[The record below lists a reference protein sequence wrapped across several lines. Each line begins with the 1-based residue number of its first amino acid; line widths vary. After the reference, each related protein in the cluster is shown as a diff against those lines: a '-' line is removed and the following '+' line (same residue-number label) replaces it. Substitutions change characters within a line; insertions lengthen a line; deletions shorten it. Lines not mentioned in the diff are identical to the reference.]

1 MGNTFYNRT
10 TILNKVFIITFFI
23 SINLFGQKNVRIG
36 FLDLDLVLNNNNDY
50 ITANQELESKINIWR
65 TEIENK
71 QKEILGKKESLKIE
85 SALLTNELIEER
97 IEDIKYD
104 EDLLNT
110 YIDKRFGVEGDW
122 IKEKVLLSQPA
133 QDEILIAIREIA
145 ADRKLDYVFDSSADI
160 LVLHSEKKYDISD
173 LVIRYLEI
181 KDKKEA
187 KKFLIDSKNEENN
200 KKSNSKD
207 DQRRLELQK
216 LKEERLKKIE
226 ERKKKKEK
234 KVKSKN
240 LDKNTDSIS
249 KTNENKKDELE
260 KKRQKKL
267 LEIKKRK
274 EEQKKLIQ
282 ERKEKRLE
290 ELEIRRK
297 EIEEKRNKIKNN

>member
-10 TILNKVFIITFFI
+10 TILSKVFIITFFV

-50 ITANQELESKINIWR
+50 LTANQELESKINIWR

-133 QDEILIAIREIA
+133 QDEILIAVREIA

-187 KKFLIDSKNEENN
+187 RKFLNDSKNEENN
-200 KKSNSKD
+200 KKSNPKAE
-207 DQRRLELQK
+207 QRRLELQK
-216 LKEERLKKIE
+216 LKEERKKKIE
-226 ERKKKKEK
+226 ERKKN

-249 KTNENKKDELE
+249 NTNENKKDELE
-260 KKRQKKL
+260 KKRQEKL
-267 LEIKKRK
+267 LDIKKRK

-282 ERKEKRLE
+282 ERKKKRLE
-290 ELEIRRK
+290 ELEKRRK

>member
-10 TILNKVFIITFFI
+10 TILSKVFIITFFV

-36 FLDLDLVLNNNNDY
+36 FLDLGLVLDNNNDY
-50 ITANQELESKINIWR
+50 ITANQELESKINTWR
-65 TEIENK
+65 KEIENR
-71 QKEILGKKESLKIE
+71 QKEILSKKESLKIE

-122 IKEKVLLSQPA
+122 IKEKILLSQPA

-187 KKFLIDSKNEENN
+187 KKFLNDSKNQENN
-200 KKSNSKD
+200 KKSNPKAE
-207 DQRRLELQK
+207 QRRLELQK

-226 ERKKKKEK
+226 ERKEK
-234 KVKSKN
+234 KLKSKN
-240 LDKNTDSIS
+240 LNKKTDSIS
-249 KTNENKKDELE
+249 NPNENKKDELE
-260 KKRQKKL
+260 KKRQEKL

-282 ERKEKRLE
+282 ERKKKRLE
-290 ELEIRRK
+290 ELEKRRN
-297 EIEEKRNKIKNN
+297 EIEEKRNKTKNN

>member
-10 TILNKVFIITFFI
+10 TILSKVFIITFFV

-65 TEIENK
+65 TEIENR
-71 QKEILGKKESLKIE
+71 QKEILSKKESLKIE

-187 KKFLIDSKNEENN
+187 KIFLNDSKNQENN
-200 KKSNSKD
+200 KKSNPKAE
-207 DQRRLELQK
+207 QRRLDLQK
-216 LKEERLKKIE
+216 LKEEILK
-226 ERKKKKEK
+226 
-234 KVKSKN
+234 
-240 LDKNTDSIS
+240 
-249 KTNENKKDELE
+249 
-260 KKRQKKL
+260 
-267 LEIKKRK
+267 
-274 EEQKKLIQ
+274 
-282 ERKEKRLE
+282 
-290 ELEIRRK
+290 
-297 EIEEKRNKIKNN
+297 

>member
-10 TILNKVFIITFFI
+10 TILSKVFIITFFV

-36 FLDLDLVLNNNNDY
+36 FLDLGLVLDNNNDY

-65 TEIENK
+65 TEIENR
-71 QKEILGKKESLKIE
+71 QKEILSKKESLKIE

-187 KKFLIDSKNEENN
+187 KKFLNDSKNQENN
-200 KKSNSKD
+200 KKSNPKAEK
-207 DQRRLELQK
+207 RRLELQK

-226 ERKKKKEK
+226 ERKEK
-234 KVKSKN
+234 KLKSKN
-240 LDKNTDSIS
+240 LNKKTDSIS
-249 KTNENKKDELE
+249 NPNENKKDELE
-260 KKRQKKL
+260 KKRQEKL

-282 ERKEKRLE
+282 ERKKKRLE
-290 ELEIRRK
+290 ELEKRRN
-297 EIEEKRNKIKNN
+297 EIEEKRNKTKNN

>member
-10 TILNKVFIITFFI
+10 TILSKVFIITFFV

-36 FLDLDLVLNNNNDY
+36 FLDLDLVLNNNNNY

-145 ADRKLDYVFDSSADI
+145 TDRKLDYVFDSSADI

-187 KKFLIDSKNEENN
+187 QKFLIDSKNEENN
-200 KKSNSKD
+200 KKSNPKD

-216 LKEERLKKIE
+216 LKEERKKKIE
-226 ERKKKKEK
+226 ERKKN

-249 KTNENKKDELE
+249 NTNENKKDELE
-260 KKRQKKL
+260 KKRQEKL
-267 LEIKKRK
+267 LDIKKRK

-282 ERKEKRLE
+282 ERKKKRLE
-290 ELEIRRK
+290 ELEKRRK

>member
-10 TILNKVFIITFFI
+10 TILSKVFIITFFV

-36 FLDLDLVLNNNNDY
+36 FLDLGLVLDNNNDY

-65 TEIENK
+65 TEIENR
-71 QKEILGKKESLKIE
+71 QKEILSKKESLKIE

-122 IKEKVLLSQPA
+122 IKEKILLSQPA

-187 KKFLIDSKNEENN
+187 KKFLNDLKNEENN
-200 KKSNSKD
+200 KKSNPKAE
-207 DQRRLELQK
+207 QRRLELQK

-226 ERKKKKEK
+226 ERKEK
-234 KVKSKN
+234 KLKSKN
-240 LDKNTDSIS
+240 LNKKTDSIS
-249 KTNENKKDELE
+249 NPNENKKDELE
-260 KKRQKKL
+260 KKRQEKL

-282 ERKEKRLE
+282 ERKKKRLQ
-290 ELEIRRK
+290 ELEKRRK

>member
-10 TILNKVFIITFFI
+10 TILSKVFIITFFV

-36 FLDLDLVLNNNNDY
+36 FLDLDLVLNNNNEY

-65 TEIENK
+65 TEIENR

-187 KKFLIDSKNEENN
+187 KKFLNDSKNEENN
-200 KKSNSKD
+200 KKSNPKAE
-207 DQRRLELQK
+207 QRRLELQK
-216 LKEERLKKIE
+216 LKEERLKKIV
-226 ERKKKKEK
+226 ERKEK

-240 LDKNTDSIS
+240 LDKKTDSIS
-249 KTNENKKDELE
+249 NTNENKKDELE
-260 KKRQKKL
+260 KKRQEKL

-282 ERKEKRLE
+282 ERKKKRLE
-290 ELEIRRK
+290 ELEKRRK

>member
-10 TILNKVFIITFFI
+10 TILSKVFIITFFV

-133 QDEILIAIREIA
+133 QDEILIAVREIA

-187 KKFLIDSKNEENN
+187 RKFLNDSKNEENN
-200 KKSNSKD
+200 KKSNPKAE
-207 DQRRLELQK
+207 QRRLELQK
-216 LKEERLKKIE
+216 LKEERLQKIE

-249 KTNENKKDELE
+249 NTNENKKDELE
-260 KKRQKKL
+260 KKRQEKL
-267 LEIKKRK
+267 LDIKKRK

-282 ERKEKRLE
+282 ERKKKRLE
-290 ELEIRRK
+290 ELEKRRK

>member
-10 TILNKVFIITFFI
+10 TILIKVLIITFFV

-36 FLDLDLVLNNNNDY
+36 FLDLGLVLDNNNDY

-65 TEIENK
+65 TEIENR
-71 QKEILGKKESLKIE
+71 QKEILSKKESLKIE

-122 IKEKVLLSQPA
+122 IKEKILLSQPA

-187 KKFLIDSKNEENN
+187 KNFLNDLKNEENN
-200 KKSNSKD
+200 KKSNPKAE
-207 DQRRLELQK
+207 QRRLELQK

-226 ERKKKKEK
+226 ERKEK
-234 KVKSKN
+234 KLKSKN
-240 LDKNTDSIS
+240 LNKKTDSIS
-249 KTNENKKDELE
+249 NPNENKKDELE
-260 KKRQKKL
+260 KKRQEKL

-282 ERKEKRLE
+282 ERKKKRLE
-290 ELEIRRK
+290 ELEKRRN
-297 EIEEKRNKIKNN
+297 EIEEKRNKTKNN

>member
-10 TILNKVFIITFFI
+10 TILSKAFIITFFV

-65 TEIENK
+65 TEIENR

-145 ADRKLDYVFDSSADI
+145 ADRKLVYVFDSSSDI

-187 KKFLIDSKNEENN
+187 KNFLNDLKNEENN
-200 KKSNSKD
+200 KKSNPKAE
-207 DQRRLELQK
+207 QRRLELQK

-226 ERKKKKEK
+226 ERKEK

-240 LDKNTDSIS
+240 LDKKTDSIS
-249 KTNENKKDELE
+249 NTNENKKDELE
-260 KKRQKKL
+260 KKRQEKL

-282 ERKEKRLE
+282 ERKKKRLQ
-290 ELEIRRK
+290 ELEKRRK

>member
-10 TILNKVFIITFFI
+10 TILSKVFIITFFV

-50 ITANQELESKINIWR
+50 KTANQELESKIHIWR
-65 TEIENK
+65 KEIENK

-187 KKFLIDSKNEENN
+187 KKFLNDSKNQENN
-200 KKSNSKD
+200 KKSNPKAE
-207 DQRRLELQK
+207 QRRLELQK

-226 ERKKKKEK
+226 ERKEK

-240 LDKNTDSIS
+240 LDKKTDSIS
-249 KTNENKKDELE
+249 NTNENKKDELE
-260 KKRQKKL
+260 KKRQEKL

-282 ERKEKRLE
+282 ERKKKRLE
-290 ELEIRRK
+290 ELEKRRK

>member
-10 TILNKVFIITFFI
+10 TILSKVFIITFFV

-65 TEIENK
+65 TEIENR

-122 IKEKVLLSQPA
+122 IKEKVLLSQPV

-187 KKFLIDSKNEENN
+187 KKFLNDSKNEENN
-200 KKSNSKD
+200 KKSNPKAE
-207 DQRRLELQK
+207 QRRLELQK

-226 ERKKKKEK
+226 ERKEK

-240 LDKNTDSIS
+240 LDKKTDSIS
-249 KTNENKKDELE
+249 NTNENKKDELE
-260 KKRQKKL
+260 KKRQEKL

-282 ERKEKRLE
+282 ERKKKRLQ
-290 ELEIRRK
+290 ELEKRRK

>member
-10 TILNKVFIITFFI
+10 TILSKAFIITFFV

-36 FLDLDLVLNNNNDY
+36 FLDLGLVLDNNNDY

-65 TEIENK
+65 TEIENR
-71 QKEILGKKESLKIE
+71 QKEILSKKESLKIE

-187 KKFLIDSKNEENN
+187 KNFLNDLKNEENN
-200 KKSNSKD
+200 KKSNPKAE
-207 DQRRLELQK
+207 QRRLELQK

-226 ERKKKKEK
+226 ERKEK
-234 KVKSKN
+234 KLKSKN
-240 LDKNTDSIS
+240 LNKKTDSIS
-249 KTNENKKDELE
+249 NPNENKKDELE
-260 KKRQKKL
+260 KKRQEKL

-282 ERKEKRLE
+282 ERKKKRLQ
-290 ELEIRRK
+290 ELEKRRK

>member
-10 TILNKVFIITFFI
+10 TILSKVFIITFFV

-65 TEIENK
+65 TEIENR

-110 YIDKRFGVEGDW
+110 YIEKRFGVEGDW

-187 KKFLIDSKNEENN
+187 KNFLNDLKNEENN
-200 KKSNSKD
+200 KKSNPKAE
-207 DQRRLELQK
+207 QRRLELQK

-226 ERKKKKEK
+226 ERKEK

-240 LDKNTDSIS
+240 LDKKTDSIS
-249 KTNENKKDELE
+249 NTNENKKDELE
-260 KKRQKKL
+260 KKRQEKL

-282 ERKEKRLE
+282 ERKKKRLQ
-290 ELEIRRK
+290 ELEKRRK

>member
-10 TILNKVFIITFFI
+10 TILSKVFIITFFV

-36 FLDLDLVLNNNNDY
+36 FLDLGLVLDNNNDY

-65 TEIENK
+65 TEIENR
-71 QKEILGKKESLKIE
+71 QKEILSKKESLKIE

-187 KKFLIDSKNEENN
+187 KNFLNDLKNEENN
-200 KKSNSKD
+200 KKSNPKAE
-207 DQRRLELQK
+207 QRRLELQK

-226 ERKKKKEK
+226 ERKEK

-240 LDKNTDSIS
+240 LDKKTDSIS
-249 KTNENKKDELE
+249 NTNENKKDELE
-260 KKRQKKL
+260 KKRQEKL

-282 ERKEKRLE
+282 ERKKKRLE
-290 ELEIRRK
+290 ELEKRRK

>member
-10 TILNKVFIITFFI
+10 TILSKAFIITFFV

-65 TEIENK
+65 TEIENR

-110 YIDKRFGVEGDW
+110 YIEKRFGVEGDW

-145 ADRKLDYVFDSSADI
+145 ADRKLDYVFDSSSDI

-187 KKFLIDSKNEENN
+187 KKFLNDSKNKENN
-200 KKSNSKD
+200 KKSNPKAE
-207 DQRRLELQK
+207 QRRLELQK

-226 ERKKKKEK
+226 ERKEK

-240 LDKNTDSIS
+240 LDKKTDSIS
-249 KTNENKKDELE
+249 NTNENKKDELE
-260 KKRQKKL
+260 KKRQEKL

-282 ERKEKRLE
+282 ERKKKRLE
-290 ELEIRRK
+290 ELEKRRK

>member
-10 TILNKVFIITFFI
+10 TILIKVLIITFFV

-36 FLDLDLVLNNNNDY
+36 FLDLGLVLDNNNDY

-65 TEIENK
+65 TEIENR
-71 QKEILGKKESLKIE
+71 QKEILSKKESLKIE

-122 IKEKVLLSQPA
+122 IKEKILLSQPA

-187 KKFLIDSKNEENN
+187 KKFLNDSKNQENN
-200 KKSNSKD
+200 KKSNPKAE
-207 DQRRLELQK
+207 QRRLELQK

-226 ERKKKKEK
+226 ERKEK
-234 KVKSKN
+234 KLKSKN
-240 LDKNTDSIS
+240 LNKKTDSIS
-249 KTNENKKDELE
+249 NPNENKKDELE
-260 KKRQKKL
+260 KKRQEKL

-282 ERKEKRLE
+282 ERKKKRLE
-290 ELEIRRK
+290 ELEKRRN

>member
-10 TILNKVFIITFFI
+10 TILSKVFIITFFV

-65 TEIENK
+65 TEIENR

-145 ADRKLDYVFDSSADI
+145 ADRKLDYVFDSSSDI

-187 KKFLIDSKNEENN
+187 KKFLTDSKNKENN
-200 KKSNSKD
+200 KKSNPKAE
-207 DQRRLELQK
+207 QRRLELQK

-226 ERKKKKEK
+226 ERKEK

-240 LDKNTDSIS
+240 FVKIGDSIPN
-249 KTNENKKDELE
+249 THENKKNELE
-260 KKRQKKL
+260 KKRNEKL
-267 LEIKKRK
+267 LDIKKRK

-282 ERKEKRLE
+282 ERKKKRLE
-290 ELEIRRK
+290 ELEKRRN

>member
-10 TILNKVFIITFFI
+10 TILNKVFIITFFV

-65 TEIENK
+65 TEIENR

-133 QDEILIAIREIA
+133 QDEILVAIREIA

-187 KKFLIDSKNEENN
+187 KKFLNDSKNQENN
-200 KKSNSKD
+200 KKSNPKAE
-207 DQRRLELQK
+207 QRRLELQK

-226 ERKKKKEK
+226 ERKEK
-234 KVKSKN
+234 KLKSKN
-240 LDKNTDSIS
+240 LNKKTDSIS
-249 KTNENKKDELE
+249 NPNENKKDELE
-260 KKRQKKL
+260 KKRQEKL

-282 ERKEKRLE
+282 ERKKKRLQ
-290 ELEIRRK
+290 ELEKRRK

>member
-10 TILNKVFIITFFI
+10 TILIKVLIITFFV

-36 FLDLDLVLNNNNDY
+36 FLDLGLVLDNNNDY

-65 TEIENK
+65 TEIENR
-71 QKEILGKKESLKIE
+71 QKEILSKKESLKIE

-122 IKEKVLLSQPA
+122 IKEKILLSQPA

-187 KKFLIDSKNEENN
+187 KKFLNDSKN
-200 KKSNSKD
+200 
-207 DQRRLELQK
+207 Q
-216 LKEERLKKIE
+216 
-226 ERKKKKEK
+226 
-234 KVKSKN
+234 
-240 LDKNTDSIS
+240 
-249 KTNENKKDELE
+249 
-260 KKRQKKL
+260 
-267 LEIKKRK
+267 
-274 EEQKKLIQ
+274 
-282 ERKEKRLE
+282 
-290 ELEIRRK
+290 
-297 EIEEKRNKIKNN
+297 

>member
-10 TILNKVFIITFFI
+10 TILSKAFIITFFV

-36 FLDLDLVLNNNNDY
+36 FLDLGLVLDNNNDY

-65 TEIENK
+65 TEIENR
-71 QKEILGKKESLKIE
+71 QKEILSKKESLKIE

-187 KKFLIDSKNEENN
+187 KKFLNDSKNKENN
-200 KKSNSKD
+200 KKSNPKAE
-207 DQRRLELQK
+207 QRRLELQK

-226 ERKKKKEK
+226 ERKEK

-240 LDKNTDSIS
+240 LDKKTDSIS
-249 KTNENKKDELE
+249 NTNENKKDELE
-260 KKRQKKL
+260 KKRQEKL

-282 ERKEKRLE
+282 ERKKKRLQ
-290 ELEIRRK
+290 ELEKRRK

>member
-10 TILNKVFIITFFI
+10 TILSKVFIITFFV

-36 FLDLDLVLNNNNDY
+36 FLDLGLVLDNNNDY

-65 TEIENK
+65 TEIENR
-71 QKEILGKKESLKIE
+71 QKEILSKKESLKIE

-122 IKEKVLLSQPA
+122 IKEKILLSQPA

-187 KKFLIDSKNEENN
+187 KKFLNDSKNQENN
-200 KKSNSKD
+200 KKSNPKAE
-207 DQRRLELQK
+207 QRRLELQK

-226 ERKKKKEK
+226 ERKEK

-240 LDKNTDSIS
+240 LDKKTDSIS
-249 KTNENKKDELE
+249 NTNENKKDELE
-260 KKRQKKL
+260 KKRQEKL

-282 ERKEKRLE
+282 ERKKKRLQ
-290 ELEIRRK
+290 ELEKRRK

>member
-10 TILNKVFIITFFI
+10 TILSKVFIITFFV

-65 TEIENK
+65 AEIENR

-187 KKFLIDSKNEENN
+187 KNFLNDLKNEENN
-200 KKSNSKD
+200 KKSNPKAE
-207 DQRRLELQK
+207 QRRLELQK

-226 ERKKKKEK
+226 ERKEK

-240 LDKNTDSIS
+240 LDKKTDSIS
-249 KTNENKKDELE
+249 NTNENKKDELE
-260 KKRQKKL
+260 KKRQEKL

-282 ERKEKRLE
+282 ERKKKRLQ
-290 ELEIRRK
+290 ELEKRRK

>member
-10 TILNKVFIITFFI
+10 TILSKVFIITFFV

-65 TEIENK
+65 TEIENR

-122 IKEKVLLSQPA
+122 IKEKILLSQPA

-187 KKFLIDSKNEENN
+187 KKFLNDSKNKENN
-200 KKSNSKD
+200 KKSNPKAE
-207 DQRRLELQK
+207 QRRLELQK

-226 ERKKKKEK
+226 ERKEK

-240 LDKNTDSIS
+240 LDKKTDSIS
-249 KTNENKKDELE
+249 NTNENKKDELE
-260 KKRQKKL
+260 KKRQEKL

-274 EEQKKLIQ
+274 EEQNKLIQ
-282 ERKEKRLE
+282 ERKKKRLE
-290 ELEIRRK
+290 ELEKRRN

>member
-10 TILNKVFIITFFI
+10 TILSKVFIITFFV

-187 KKFLIDSKNEENN
+187 RKFLNDSKNEENN
-200 KKSNSKD
+200 KKSNPKAE
-207 DQRRLELQK
+207 QRRLELQK

-226 ERKKKKEK
+226 ERKEK
-234 KVKSKN
+234 KLKSKN
-240 LDKNTDSIS
+240 LNKKTDSIS
-249 KTNENKKDELE
+249 NPNENKKDELE
-260 KKRQKKL
+260 KKRQEKL

-282 ERKEKRLE
+282 ERKKKRLE
-290 ELEIRRK
+290 ELEKRRK

>member
-10 TILNKVFIITFFI
+10 TILIKVLIITFFV

-36 FLDLDLVLNNNNDY
+36 FLDLGLVLDNNNDY

-65 TEIENK
+65 AEIENK

-187 KKFLIDSKNEENN
+187 KKFLNDSKNQENN
-200 KKSNSKD
+200 KKSNPKAE
-207 DQRRLELQK
+207 QRRLELQK

-226 ERKKKKEK
+226 ERKEK

-240 LDKNTDSIS
+240 LDKKTDSIS
-249 KTNENKKDELE
+249 NTNENKKDELE
-260 KKRQKKL
+260 KKRQEKL

-282 ERKEKRLE
+282 ERKKKRLE
-290 ELEIRRK
+290 ELEKRRN
-297 EIEEKRNKIKNN
+297 EIEEKRNKTKNN

>member
-10 TILNKVFIITFFI
+10 TILSKVFIITFFV

-36 FLDLDLVLNNNNDY
+36 FLDLGLVLDNNNDY

-65 TEIENK
+65 TEIENR

-187 KKFLIDSKNEENN
+187 KKFLNDSKNQENN
-200 KKSNSKD
+200 KKSNPKAE
-207 DQRRLELQK
+207 QRRLELQK

-226 ERKKKKEK
+226 ERKEK
-234 KVKSKN
+234 KLKSKN
-240 LDKNTDSIS
+240 LNKKTDSIS
-249 KTNENKKDELE
+249 NPNENKKDELE
-260 KKRQKKL
+260 KKRQEKL

-282 ERKEKRLE
+282 ERKKKRLE
-290 ELEIRRK
+290 ELEKRRN
-297 EIEEKRNKIKNN
+297 EIEEKRNKTKNN

>member
-10 TILNKVFIITFFI
+10 TILIKVLIITFFV

-36 FLDLDLVLNNNNDY
+36 FLDLGLVLDNNNDY

-65 TEIENK
+65 TEIENR

-187 KKFLIDSKNEENN
+187 KKFLNDSKNQENN
-200 KKSNSKD
+200 KKSNPKAE
-207 DQRRLELQK
+207 QRRLELQK

-226 ERKKKKEK
+226 ERKEK
-234 KVKSKN
+234 KLKSKN
-240 LDKNTDSIS
+240 LNKKTDSIS
-249 KTNENKKDELE
+249 NPNENKKDELE
-260 KKRQKKL
+260 KKRQEKL

-282 ERKEKRLE
+282 ERKKKRLE
-290 ELEIRRK
+290 ELEKRRN
-297 EIEEKRNKIKNN
+297 EIEEKRNKTKNN

>member
-10 TILNKVFIITFFI
+10 TILIKVFIITFFV

-36 FLDLDLVLNNNNDY
+36 FLDLDLVLDNNNDY

-65 TEIENK
+65 TEIENR

-187 KKFLIDSKNEENN
+187 KKFLNDSKNEENN
-200 KKSNSKD
+200 KKSNPKAE
-207 DQRRLELQK
+207 QRRLELQK

-226 ERKKKKEK
+226 ERKEK

-240 LDKNTDSIS
+240 LDKKTDSIS
-249 KTNENKKDELE
+249 NTNENKKDELE
-260 KKRQKKL
+260 KKRQEKL

-282 ERKEKRLE
+282 ERKKKRLE
-290 ELEIRRK
+290 ELEKRRK

>member
-10 TILNKVFIITFFI
+10 TILSKVFIITFFV

-65 TEIENK
+65 TEIENR
-71 QKEILGKKESLKIE
+71 QKEILSKKESLKIE

-187 KKFLIDSKNEENN
+187 KKFLNDSKNKENN
-200 KKSNSKD
+200 KKSNPKAE
-207 DQRRLELQK
+207 QRRLELQK

-226 ERKKKKEK
+226 ERKEK

-240 LDKNTDSIS
+240 LDKNADSIPN
-249 KTNENKKDELE
+249 THENKKNELE
-260 KKRQKKL
+260 KKRNEKL
-267 LEIKKRK
+267 LDIKKRK

-282 ERKEKRLE
+282 ERKKKRLE
-290 ELEIRRK
+290 ELEKRRK

>member
-10 TILNKVFIITFFI
+10 TILSKVFIITFFV

-65 TEIENK
+65 TEIENR
-71 QKEILGKKESLKIE
+71 QKEILSKKESLKIE

-187 KKFLIDSKNEENN
+187 KKFLNDSKNEENN
-200 KKSNSKD
+200 KKSNSKAE
-207 DQRRLELQK
+207 QRRLELQK

-226 ERKKKKEK
+226 ERKEK

-240 LDKNTDSIS
+240 LDKKTDSIS
-249 KTNENKKDELE
+249 NTNENKKDELE
-260 KKRQKKL
+260 KKRQEKL

-282 ERKEKRLE
+282 ERKKKRLE
-290 ELEIRRK
+290 ELEKRRN
-297 EIEEKRNKIKNN
+297 EIEEKRNKTKNN

>member
-10 TILNKVFIITFFI
+10 TILSKAFIITFFV

-65 TEIENK
+65 TEIENR

-187 KKFLIDSKNEENN
+187 KNFLNDLKNEENN
-200 KKSNSKD
+200 KKSNPKAE
-207 DQRRLELQK
+207 QRRLELQK

-226 ERKKKKEK
+226 ERKEK

-240 LDKNTDSIS
+240 LDKKTDSIS
-249 KTNENKKDELE
+249 NTNENKKDELE
-260 KKRQKKL
+260 KKRQEKL

-282 ERKEKRLE
+282 ERKKKRLQ
-290 ELEIRRK
+290 ELEKRRK

>member
-10 TILNKVFIITFFI
+10 TILSKVFIITFFV

-65 TEIENK
+65 TEIENR

-187 KKFLIDSKNEENN
+187 KKFLNDSKNKENN
-200 KKSNSKD
+200 KKSNPKAE
-207 DQRRLELQK
+207 QRRLELQK

-226 ERKKKKEK
+226 ERKEK
-234 KVKSKN
+234 KLKSKN
-240 LDKNTDSIS
+240 LNKNTDSIS
-249 KTNENKKDELE
+249 NTNKNKKEELE
-260 KKRQKKL
+260 KKREEKL
-267 LEIKKRK
+267 LDIKKRK

-282 ERKEKRLE
+282 ERKKKRLE
-290 ELEIRRK
+290 ELEKRRK
-297 EIEEKRNKIKNN
+297 EIEEKRNKTKNN

>member
-10 TILNKVFIITFFI
+10 TILSKVFIITFFV

-65 TEIENK
+65 TEIENR

-187 KKFLIDSKNEENN
+187 KKFLNDSKNQENN
-200 KKSNSKD
+200 NKSNPKAE
-207 DQRRLELQK
+207 QRRLELQK

-226 ERKKKKEK
+226 ERKEK

-240 LDKNTDSIS
+240 LDKKTDSIS
-249 KTNENKKDELE
+249 NTNENKKDELE
-260 KKRQKKL
+260 KKRQEKL

-282 ERKEKRLE
+282 ERKKKRLQ
-290 ELEIRRK
+290 ELEKRRK

>member
-10 TILNKVFIITFFI
+10 TILIKVLIITFFV

-36 FLDLDLVLNNNNDY
+36 FLDLGLVLDNNNDY

-65 TEIENK
+65 TEIENR
-71 QKEILGKKESLKIE
+71 QKEILSKKESLKIE

-122 IKEKVLLSQPA
+122 IKEKILLSQPA

-187 KKFLIDSKNEENN
+187 KKFLNDLKNEENN
-200 KKSNSKD
+200 KKSNPKAE
-207 DQRRLELQK
+207 QRRLELQK

-226 ERKKKKEK
+226 ERKEK

-240 LDKNTDSIS
+240 LDKKTDSIS
-249 KTNENKKDELE
+249 NTNENKKDELE
-260 KKRQKKL
+260 KKRQEKL

-282 ERKEKRLE
+282 ERKKKRLQ
-290 ELEIRRK
+290 ELEKRRK
-297 EIEEKRNKIKNN
+297 EIEEKRNKTKNN

>member
-10 TILNKVFIITFFI
+10 TILSKVFIITFFV

-50 ITANQELESKINIWR
+50 KTANQELESKINIWR
-65 TEIENK
+65 TETENR

-187 KKFLIDSKNEENN
+187 KKFLNDSKNKENN
-200 KKSNSKD
+200 KKSNPKAE
-207 DQRRLELQK
+207 QRRLELQK

-226 ERKKKKEK
+226 ERKEK

-240 LDKNTDSIS
+240 LDKNADSIPN
-249 KTNENKKDELE
+249 THENKKNELE
-260 KKRQKKL
+260 KKRNEKL
-267 LEIKKRK
+267 LDIKKRK

-282 ERKEKRLE
+282 ERKKKRLQ
-290 ELEIRRK
+290 ELEKRRK

>member
-10 TILNKVFIITFFI
+10 TILSKVFIITFFV

-65 TEIENK
+65 TEIENR
-71 QKEILGKKESLKIE
+71 QKEILSKKESLKIE

-187 KKFLIDSKNEENN
+187 KKFLNDSKNKENN
-200 KKSNSKD
+200 KKSNPKAE
-207 DQRRLELQK
+207 QRRLELQK

-226 ERKKKKEK
+226 ERKEK

-240 LDKNTDSIS
+240 LDKKTDSIS
-249 KTNENKKDELE
+249 NTNENKKDELE
-260 KKRQKKL
+260 KKRQEKL

-282 ERKEKRLE
+282 ERKKKRLQ
-290 ELEIRRK
+290 ELEKRRK
-297 EIEEKRNKIKNN
+297 EIEEKRNKTKNN

>member
-10 TILNKVFIITFFI
+10 TILSKVFIITFFV

-65 TEIENK
+65 TEIENR

-187 KKFLIDSKNEENN
+187 KKFLNDSKNQENN
-200 KKSNSKD
+200 KKSNPKAE
-207 DQRRLELQK
+207 QRRLELQK

-226 ERKKKKEK
+226 ERKEK

-240 LDKNTDSIS
+240 LNKKTDSIS
-249 KTNENKKDELE
+249 NPNENKKDELE
-260 KKRQKKL
+260 KKRQEKL

-282 ERKEKRLE
+282 ERKKKRLQ
-290 ELEIRRK
+290 ELEKRRK

>member
-10 TILNKVFIITFFI
+10 TILSKVFIITFFV

-36 FLDLDLVLNNNNDY
+36 FLDLDLVLNNNNEY

-65 TEIENK
+65 TEIENR
-71 QKEILGKKESLKIE
+71 QKEILSKKESLKIE

-187 KKFLIDSKNEENN
+187 KKFLNDSKNQENN
-200 KKSNSKD
+200 KKSNPKAE
-207 DQRRLELQK
+207 QRRLELQK

-226 ERKKKKEK
+226 ERKEK
-234 KVKSKN
+234 KLKSKN
-240 LDKNTDSIS
+240 LNKKTDSIS
-249 KTNENKKDELE
+249 NPNENKKDELE
-260 KKRQKKL
+260 KKRQEKL

-282 ERKEKRLE
+282 ERKKKRLQ
-290 ELEIRRK
+290 ELEKRRK